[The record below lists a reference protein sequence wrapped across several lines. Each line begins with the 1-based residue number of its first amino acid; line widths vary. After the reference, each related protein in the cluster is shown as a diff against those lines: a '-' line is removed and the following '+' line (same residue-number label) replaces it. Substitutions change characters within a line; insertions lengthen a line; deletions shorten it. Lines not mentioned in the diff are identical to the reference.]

1 VSRARSITYPCLQ
14 HSIEHGV
21 PLLTFQRL
29 VQTIQRFMEWNFS
42 PRVVLSSAK
51 DISVFPQLS
60 AQIASHSKTHNL
72 VWTQRSGS
80 TASADTID
88 TDYGDCPFIILTLGK
103 VSRDRKY
110 HGLNPLQTA
119 TYSLTNK
126 KLAST
131 LKRFSHPT
139 DPDCVLL
146 AICMYIVP
154 SILCHPITNLI
165 YPGPRWGN
173 IRVLEPSTGILHAC
187 AAPRI
192 MNGIRTPDVDENSD
206 DQLGCKP
213 SCQVPSVSY
222 IYLSSLSQ

>member
-1 VSRARSITYPCLQ
+1 
-14 HSIEHGV
+14 
-21 PLLTFQRL
+21 
-29 VQTIQRFMEWNFS
+29 
-42 PRVVLSSAK
+42 VLSSAK

-60 AQIASHSKTHNL
+60 AQIVSHSKTHNL

-88 TDYGDCPFIILTLGK
+88 ADYGDCPFIILTLGK
-103 VSRDRKY
+103 VSRDPKY

-131 LKRFSHPT
+131 LKRVSHPT

-154 SILCHPITNLI
+154 SILFTQSLTLFIQAHAGATFEFLSRQLVYCMLA
-165 YPGPRWGN
+165 
-173 IRVLEPSTGILHAC
+173 LLH
-187 AAPRI
+187 
-192 MNGIRTPDVDENSD
+192 
-206 DQLGCKP
+206 
-213 SCQVPSVSY
+213 VS
-222 IYLSSLSQ
+222 